1 MQEIEKLIK
10 DIKELIQDTEKLI
23 NNNNDNQ
30 DLIEIIKNIDNTKN
44 LDKYIE
50 YIKSI
55 KKRDKEIEQKEI
67 EKNKNNDKTKANC
80 IREAY
85 RSKNLYNITIGDIDN
100 GKYLIENNKES
111 IKNLLKDIK
120 KLKSKLELEL
130 KLEKIN
136 KNTIY
141 FGAPGTGKSYKIK
154 EIENF
159 SNKIYSENNI
169 FRTTFHEAY
178 SYSDF
183 LGQYKPR
190 MNGKDIEY
198 SYCEGIFLKALIR
211 ALKNKDNYIFLIIE
225 EINRGNCAEIFGEV
239 FQLLDRNENGES
251 IYGISTSEDI
261 KEFLKKNEI
270 ENIEKIKIPENL
282 YILATMNTS
291 DQSLYPLDSAFKRRW
306 EMEYIKIDYNHQKIK
321 DIKIMYKSGKERD
334 YNKCLKALNKIIIEE
349 TGSEDKQMGQFFI
362 KTDNNNID
370 YEHIRS
376 KILQYLF
383 FDVFKHRREIFSC
396 KEFSELI
403 EKESFKDCFI
413 KHQGYF
419 NE

>member
-1 MQEIEKLIK
+1 MKEIEDLIK

-23 NNNNDNQ
+23 NNNYYNQ
-30 DLIEIIKNIDNTKN
+30 DLIEIIKKIENTKN

-67 EKNKNNDKTKANC
+67 EKNKNKNKNKTNC

-85 RSKNLYNITIGDIDN
+85 SKEKGYNNITVGDIDN

-120 KLKSKLELEL
+120 KLKLELE
-130 KLEKIN
+130 LEKIN

-154 EIENF
+154 EIENS
-159 SNKIYSENNI
+159 SNEIYSEKNI

-198 SYCEGIFLKALIR
+198 SYCEGIFLKAFIR
-211 ALKNKDNYIFLIIE
+211 ALKNKDDYIFLIIE
-225 EINRGNCAEIFGEV
+225 EINRGNCAEIFGDV
-239 FQLLDRNENGES
+239 FNYL
-251 IYGISTSEDI
+251 
-261 KEFLKKNEI
+261 I
-270 ENIEKIKIPENL
+270 E
-282 YILATMNTS
+282 M
-291 DQSLYPLDSAFKRRW
+291 KRVKVY
-306 EMEYIKIDYNHQKIK
+306 MEYLLRKI
-321 DIKIMYKSGKERD
+321 
-334 YNKCLKALNKIIIEE
+334 
-349 TGSEDKQMGQFFI
+349 
-362 KTDNNNID
+362 
-370 YEHIRS
+370 
-376 KILQYLF
+376 
-383 FDVFKHRREIFSC
+383 
-396 KEFSELI
+396 
-403 EKESFKDCFI
+403 
-413 KHQGYF
+413 
-419 NE
+419 